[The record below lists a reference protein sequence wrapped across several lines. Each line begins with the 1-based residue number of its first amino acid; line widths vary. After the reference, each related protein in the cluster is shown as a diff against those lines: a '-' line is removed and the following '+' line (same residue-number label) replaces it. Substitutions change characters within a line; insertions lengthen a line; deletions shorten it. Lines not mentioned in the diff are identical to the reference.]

1 MHEILETK
9 QWISIIKD
17 NVVLGRIFRINLFR
31 YPAEALLRI
40 RNPLEVLS
48 RVGFMWVRLESWEYF
63 SAISKV
69 FGSFE

>member
-9 QWISIIKD
+9 QWISIIED
-17 NVVLGRIFRINLFR
+17 NVVLGRTFRINLSR

-40 RNPLEVLS
+40 RDPLQVLS
-48 RVGFMWVRLESWEYF
+48 RVEFTRVRLESWQYF
-63 SAISKV
+63 SAIAKV